1 MAATPVDNVEAP
13 VDEQHRNPQPHQE
26 DLGVAG
32 NLLAIV
38 FLGSAL
44 SCCPALFGIQRYV
57 INGTSMT
64 GTIDYG
70 SVVFD
75 KVVPVSDL
83 RVGDVITY
91 QPPAGFGVDHM
102 VTHRIVAI
110 HGDVFRTQGD
120 AVPQRDPWKFK
131 LNHPTQARVVF
142 AVPYAGYPFLW
153 LADRDTRMLAIG
165 LPAGVIALLS
175 LGQIV
180 TILRGKDEQAPDAS
194 GHPSVPVS
202 G

>member
-1 MAATPVDNVEAP
+1 MEIEI
-13 VDEQHRNPQPHQE
+13 EQRRPRRIASVLTTVLTVVVTL
-26 DLGVAG
+26 LGLA
-32 NLLAIV
+32 LL
-38 FLGSAL
+38 LPS
-44 SCCPALFGIQRYV
+44 LFGIQRYV

-75 KVVPVSDL
+75 EVVPTTEL

-91 QPPAGFGVDHM
+91 QPPAGSGVDHM

-131 LNHPTQARVVF
+131 LDHPTQARVAF

-153 LADRDTRMLAIG
+153 LADRGSRMLAIG
-165 LPAGVIALLS
+165 LPAALIALLS
-175 LGQIV
+175 LWQIV
-180 TILRGKDEQAPDAS
+180 TILRGKDEQSPGPS